1 MYHEPAGLRYSR
13 YSMWSPQQLCHSP
26 EDRGQCEAS
35 FEREMKY
42 IENDE
47 GKVVLGPTIYQTD
60 KDFSIPDYYKNGW
73 TTKIFKELEKT
84 VKIQKMAIEHLQ
96 AKLQNQQTTILA
108 LLAEKEKREEKE

>member
-13 YSMWSPQQLCHSP
+13 FSMWSPQQLCHSP

-47 GKVVLGPTIYQTD
+47 GKVVLGPTIYQKD
-60 KDFSIPDYYKNGW
+60 KENFSIPDYYKNGW
-73 TTKIFKELEKT
+73 TTLSKELEET
-84 VKIQKMAIEHLQ
+84 VKNQKKAIEHLQ
-96 AKLQNQQTTILA
+96 AKLHNQQRTILA
-108 LLAEKEKREEKE
+108 LLAAKENREEKE